1 MLFAIVVAAG
11 QGRRMGF
18 KKQFIDLAGSPM
30 WLRSVEA
37 MAAGGAERIVIVV
50 SADDYTSF
58 QQDLAASHLASQ
70 STLVVGGDSRFASVR
85 SGMSHIFE
93 ILTHCDNPTQLNQV
107 QIAIHDAARPF
118 TSPVDVQ
125 RTFVQASQ
133 TGAAILG
140 RYCRDTVKW
149 VEDSLVQRTVSR
161 EHLFLA
167 ETPQV
172 VRGDYIE
179 HAYLAN
185 EDGVSAT
192 DDSALLEA
200 LDIPVSFVEANHFNG
215 KVTTPADL
223 EYACWLANKTWGTVE
238 SR

>member
-37 MAAGGAERIVIVV
+37 MAAGGAEQVVIVV
-50 SADDYTSF
+50 GEADYASF
-58 QQDLAASHLASQ
+58 QQALAASHLARQ
-70 STLVVGGDSRFASVR
+70 STLVIGGDSRFASVR
-85 SGMSHIFE
+85 SGMSHIYE
-93 ILTHCDNPTQLNQV
+93 TLAHRDDPVRLDQV
-107 QIAIHDAARPF
+107 QIAVHDAARPF
-118 TSPVDVQ
+118 ASPEDVR
-125 RTFVQASQ
+125 RTFTQASQ

-149 VEDSLVQRTVSR
+149 VEQSFVRRTISR

-179 HAYLAN
+179 RAYLAN
-185 EDGVSAT
+185 ETGASAT

-200 LDIPVSFVEANHFNG
+200 LDIPVTFVEADHFNG

-223 EYACWLANKTWGTVE
+223 EYARWLANKMWGTVE
-238 SR
+238 SG